1 LIPPTTTTQ
10 SSRTQPNRHGD
21 ELVAAHPAVAEIAV
35 VSRKHP
41 DYGETVIAFVNPCP
55 GQTVTINELREFG
68 AERLSAHKLPRDLIL
83 REIPRN
89 PLGKILKHV
98 LRADLEKSMA

>member
-1 LIPPTTTTQ
+1 MP
-10 SSRTQPNRHGD
+10 R
-21 ELVAAHPAVAEIAV
+21 
-35 VSRKHP
+35 P
-41 DYGETVIAFVNPCP
+41 DSDDH
-55 GQTVTINELREFG
+55 ELREFG

-98 LRADLEKSMA
+98 LLADLEKSMA